1 MRIRRARGDKVAQV
15 AAPLDGTAEL
25 TLQADDLP
33 GERRADA
40 GGAGELVAVAED
52 AELAGAAAPAHI
64 VAGMGADAVTLDNGP
79 DFGLLPVADGPVAV
93 DMARYT
99 TVTQV
104 GTVGLPDGILGPLGT
119 FLAAFTG
126 ENEGTNTLKAGLVDD
141 GRRTNIDLEV
151 GAAPACTQI
160 GGGLRETKPCAGTT
174 PCTAGVAEGA
184 VRKLVIVRGGK
195 GVLTHHLAVEAALFP
210 LKVDLHPEG
219 FGEAA
224 AVVGRY
230 FPIEEGTLTS
240 VDVLVPQFDAIAGDA
255 LVEQVQKSG
264 GRILTA
270 TETYDISIVVVDVVF
285 HDFSIVLSEK

>member
-1 MRIRRARGDKVAQV
+1 
-15 AAPLDGTAEL
+15 
-25 TLQADDLP
+25 
-33 GERRADA
+33 
-40 GGAGELVAVAED
+40 
-52 AELAGAAAPAHI
+52 
-64 VAGMGADAVTLDNGP
+64 
-79 DFGLLPVADGPVAV
+79 
-93 DMARYT
+93 MARYT

-184 VRKLVIVRGGK
+184 VRKLVTVRGGK

-230 FPIEEGTLTS
+230 FPIEEGALTS
-240 VDVLVPQFDAIAGDA
+240 VDVLVPKLNAISGNT
-255 LVEQVQKSG
+255 LVEQVQEG
-264 GRILTA
+264 CRAVLTS
-270 TETYDISIVVVDVVF
+270 TKIQYISVVTVYVVF
-285 HDFSIVLSEK
+285 HDFRYYCLK